1 MKTNELKNNPHL
13 TAKERTTL
21 SFPTRWLMQN
31 NLLKGEILDFGCGFG
46 FDTDELQKERFN
58 IVGYDNYYRP
68 DYPTKRFDAIICNYV
83 LNVLEPKEQAEVL
96 MEVSELLKPTGI
108 AYFTVRRDIKNE
120 GFRTHYVH
128 KQPTYQCNVLLPFKS
143 IFLNENCEIYEYKH
157 FNRTDFKKKYDLSD
171 GCPFCKLN
179 SKVELVCETATAVAF
194 FDGYPVSKGHT
205 LIIPKRHVA
214 NYFDFTD
221 KEQQDLWHMVN
232 HCKTIL
238 EKRFHPDGFN
248 VGINV
253 NQAAGQSVFHV
264 HIHLIPRYK
273 GDVENPKGGVRGVI
287 PTRQKY

>member
-1 MKTNELKNNPHL
+1 MNGIKNNPHL
-13 TAKERTTL
+13 TAKERTSVSL
-21 SFPTRWLMQN
+21 PTRWLKQN

-46 FDTDELQKERFN
+46 FDTDELQKEGFN

-68 DYPTKRFDAIICNYV
+68 EYPPKRFDTIICNYV

-96 MEVSELLKPTGI
+96 MEVSELLKPTGT
-108 AYFTVRRDIKNE
+108 AYFTVRRDLKSE
-120 GFRTHYVH
+120 GFRIHYVH
-128 KQPTYQCNVLLPFKS
+128 KQPTYQCNVVLPYKS
-143 IFLNENCEIYEYKH
+143 VFLNENCEIYEYKH
-157 FNRTDFKKKYDLSD
+157 FNRTNYKKKYELSNS
-171 GCPFCKLN
+171 CPFCKLN

-205 LIIPKRHVA
+205 LIIPKHHVT
-214 NYFDFTD
+214 NYFDLSD
-221 KEQQDLWHMVN
+221 EEQQDLWQMVN

-238 EKRFHPDGFN
+238 EKQFHPDGFN

-287 PTRQKY
+287 PNMRVY

>member
-1 MKTNELKNNPHL
+1 MNGIKNNPHL
-13 TAKERTTL
+13 TAKERTSI
-21 SFPTRWLMQN
+21 SFPTRWLKQN

-46 FDTDELQKERFN
+46 FDTDELQKEGFN

-68 DYPTKRFDAIICNYV
+68 EYPTKRFDTIICNYV

-108 AYFTVRRDIKNE
+108 AYFTVRRDLKSE
-120 GFRTHYVH
+120 GFRIHYVH
-128 KQPTYQCNVLLPFKS
+128 KQPTFQCNVVLPYKS
-143 IFLNENCEIYEYKH
+143 VFLNENCEIYEYKH
-157 FNRTDFKKKYDLSD
+157 FNRTNYKEKYESSK

-179 SKVELVCETATAVAF
+179 TKVEFVCENATAVAF

-214 NYFDFTD
+214 NYFDLSD
-221 KEQQDLWHMVN
+221 AEQHGLWQMVN

-253 NQAAGQSVFHV
+253 NEAAGQSVFHV

-287 PTRQKY
+287 KDKQWY